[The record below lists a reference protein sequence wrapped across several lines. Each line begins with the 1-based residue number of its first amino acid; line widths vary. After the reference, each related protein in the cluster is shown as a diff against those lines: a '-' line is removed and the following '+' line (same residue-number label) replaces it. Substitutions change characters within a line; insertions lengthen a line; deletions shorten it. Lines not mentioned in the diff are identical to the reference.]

1 MNQDLL
7 KFLED
12 LNEEAEVATAEEI
25 EAAQRITLKLF
36 LAILIGNSQLMKKF

>member
-12 LNEEAEVATAEEI
+12 LNEESEVATAEEI
-25 EAAQRITLKLF
+25 EAAQLVVKW
-36 LAILIGNSQLMKKF
+36 

>member
-12 LNEEAEVATAEEI
+12 LNEEAEVVTDEEI
-25 EAAQRITLKLF
+25 EAAQLVVKW
-36 LAILIGNSQLMKKF
+36 

>member
-25 EAAQRITLKLF
+25 EAAQLVVKW
-36 LAILIGNSQLMKKF
+36 